1 MISASAL
8 FGHRR
13 REPQVSTDGWAP
25 ARCRYSRLNH
35 YFQGR
40 VSLCG
45 LHNTGPVSPTIQ
57 RPAGANDCQHCRK
70 ALEKAGLK

>member
-1 MISASAL
+1 MISTSAL
-8 FGHRR
+8 FSGARSKA
-13 REPQVSTDGWAP
+13 QASADGWAP

-35 YFQGR
+35 YFQGSG
-40 VSLCG
+40 SLCG
-45 LHNTGPVSPTIQ
+45 RHNTGPISPTIQ